1 MTRRL
6 PRIEA
11 AGHPVVRI
19 VMKSIDHLGQE
30 FFRFEMAT
38 AVAGSILGINPF
50 DQPDVEAAKIKTR
63 ELTSAYEKTGALPAE
78 EPVVSTAEF
87 DLYTNDA
94 NAAALRTMGANG
106 DLTSWLKAHITRSR
120 RGDYFALLGYI
131 ARDKATIEA
140 LQEMR
145 HGRAREAASGDRRRI
160 RTALPALHGPGLQGR
175 ARQRR
180 VPPDHRR

>member
-1 MTRRL
+1 MMRSS
-6 PRIEA
+6 PRSKQ

-19 VMKSIDHLGQE
+19 VMKSIEHLGQE

-94 NAAALRTMGANG
+94 NATALRTMGANG

-145 HGRAREAASGDRRRI
+145 TAVLEKRHLATCRRI